1 MIFEARGV
9 AGAGDRNHRAH
20 CNTEDEEHA
29 MSTHDTPSEGGRDMA
44 DEVTEPVAGVPSDN
58 TTLSAV
64 LADFEAA
71 GFTAQLIV
79 NEDGSVDCASCAA
92 TIDPA
97 ELDVHEV
104 RRLEGASDPD
114 DMMSVVAASC
124 PRCDVRGTMVVRY
137 GPLAGPGDQAVSR
150 ALRRP
155 PSSST

>member
-1 MIFEARGV
+1 M
-9 AGAGDRNHRAH
+9 
-20 CNTEDEEHA
+20 T
-29 MSTHDTPSEGGRDMA
+29 TPDIPPSDSGSDVD

-64 LADFEAA
+64 LSDFEAA

-79 NEDGSVDCASCAA
+79 TEDGGVDCAACGA
-92 TIDPA
+92 TVDPA
-97 ELDVHEV
+97 ELDVHEA

-150 ALRRP
+150 ALRPPP
-155 PSSST
+155 PSST